1 MEKYLSKCL
10 YSLIVPNLDDVEVL
24 VINDGSK
31 DSSSKIGHEYQ
42 DKYPKSFR
50 IIDKEN
56 GNYGSC
62 INRGLKEATGKYVKV
77 LDADDSFNGSNFP
90 PFIELLKTIDVDLV
104 LSDFCI
110 VDGQDKL
117 ISDEVIYL
125 RDGEILPFSE
135 AFRGIVKQLLNM
147 HSVTYRRSIFDNIDY
162 FQTEG
167 ISYTDQEWV
176 FVPML
181 QVQTVF
187 YYKQQIYRYLVGRS
201 GQTMDNVVSNI
212 GKLMTVIFH
221 LSQVYDGYSVTCEP
235 QMVAYN
241 EYMKNQL
248 SAQLNYIYTEGIVH
262 RSYKISQLKDFD
274 NRLNQFC
281 PSTYEIIKHFK
292 MYKMPYSTMWK
303 YCGLTSWLF
312 YFIWRVKNMI
322 S

>member
-10 YSLIVPNLDDVEVL
+10 DSLIVPNLDDVEVL

-125 RDGEILPFSE
+125 PDGEILPFSE
-135 AFRGIVKQLLNM
+135 AYRGIVKQLLNM

-176 FVPML
+176 FEPML
-181 QVQTVF
+181 QVKTLF
-187 YYKQQIYRYLVGRS
+187 YYKRQIYRYLIGRS
-201 GQTMDNVVSNI
+201 GQTMDNVISNI
-212 GKLMTVIFH
+212 GKLMTVMFH
-221 LSQVYDGYSVTCEP
+221 LSQVYDKYSVNYTS
-235 QMVAYN
+235 QTIAYN

-248 SAQLNYIYTEGIVH
+248 RNQLNYIYTEGIVH
-262 RSYKISQLKDFD
+262 RSYKISLLKDFD
-274 NRLNQFC
+274 DRLNKLC
-281 PSTYEIIKHFK
+281 PSTNEIIKQLK
-292 MYKMPYSTMWK
+292 MYKMPYLIMWR
-303 YCGLTSWLF
+303 YCGWISWLF
-312 YFIWRVKNMI
+312 YFIWKVKN
-322 S
+322 